1 MKLKAILATVL
12 FCMLFTAC
20 IQNEPLNAEADILTC
35 IVPDDIK
42 KTDPQI
48 SNTKVTILTILGTD
62 LKALAPLFTIT
73 PGATIT
79 PASGTVR
86 NFETPQ
92 TYTVTSEDGMWKKE
106 YTVTFNVDTLPQIY
120 NFEHW
125 KLDKPLP
132 LGKYHEFYE
141 LSNGME
147 QRIWASGN
155 PAFSILAGNRPAEEY
170 PTSSCNDGI
179 SGKGLKLQTLT
190 TGEFGSSVRMPIA
203 AGNLFLGTFDSNS
216 AITNALGATRFGLP
230 FEKEPL
236 RLEGYY
242 KYTSGPVFTDREK
255 NVIPE
260 RKDTADIY
268 AVFYETDENVKTL
281 DGNNVLTS
289 PNIISIARIDKPGE
303 PDKYTFF
310 SEPFIMKPG
319 KTIDKDKL
327 KHNGYNIA
335 IVFSSSREGAYFR
348 GAVGSTLIVDQI
360 VLITEDQLIK

>member
-1 MKLKAILATVL
+1 MKLKAILAAVL
-12 FCMLFTAC
+12 FGLLFTAC
-20 IQNEPLNAEADILTC
+20 IQEEPLNAEADILTC

-48 SNTKVTILTILGTD
+48 SNTKVVILTILGTD
-62 LKALAPLFTIT
+62 LTKLAPKFTLT
-73 PGATIT
+73 SGATID
-79 PASGTVR
+79 PASGTSR
-86 NFETPQ
+86 NFQTPQ
-92 TYTVTSEDGMWKKE
+92 TYIVTSQDGMWKKE
-106 YTVTFNVDTLPQIY
+106 YTVMFNIDSLPQKY

-141 LSNGME
+141 LSNGVE

-170 PTSSCNDGI
+170 PTSSSNDGVL
-179 SGKGLKLQTLT
+179 GKGLKLQTLT
-190 TGEFGSSVRMPIA
+190 TGEFGSSVKMPIA
-203 AGNLFLGTFDSNS
+203 AGNLFLGTFDSKS
-216 AITNALGATRFGLP
+216 AISNPLGATRFGLP

-236 RLEGYY
+236 KLEGYY
-242 KYTSGPVFTDREK
+242 KYTSGPVFTDK
-255 NVIPE
+255 ANNIVPD

-281 DGNNVLTS
+281 DGDNILTS
-289 PNIISIARIDKPGE
+289 PNIVSIARINKPGE
-303 PDKYTFF
+303 PKEYTFF

-327 KHNGYNIA
+327 KKNGYNVA
-335 IVFSSSREGAYFR
+335 IVFSASREGAYFR
-348 GAVGSTLIVDQI
+348 GSVGSTLYVDQI
-360 VLITEDQLIK
+360 VLVTSNQ